1 VYLWRHRAYFATD
14 TEPTDDATLAA
25 MKPASI
31 FVGAVGLGM
40 AVLAISFVRYQLGA
54 APPEEPISATSGDQA
69 ELNMLGG
76 RWCGLPAVS
85 GPVERSW
92 PIPARNGDGR
102 CPD

>member
-40 AVLAISFVRYQLGA
+40 AVLAISFVRYQLGRLRRRSRS
-54 APPEEPISATSGDQA
+54 APQVVTRQS
-69 ELNMLGG
+69 
-76 RWCGLPAVS
+76 
-85 GPVERSW
+85 
-92 PIPARNGDGR
+92 
-102 CPD
+102 